1 MHTKCTPVLHEQ
13 VKREVDEMRILEE
26 KFQNNKKRND
36 ARKKSNI
43 NKTLNRKRGFFAD
56 RLRRI
61 SNSE

>member
-43 NKTLNRKRGFFAD
+43 NKTLNRKRGFLQTD
-56 RLRRI
+56 
-61 SNSE
+61 